1 MDNPTAAIELDAVTR
16 RFGTVVAV
24 NDLTLTVQPGEVVAL
39 LGPNGAGKSTTT
51 EMMLGLTNPDAGS
64 VRIFGHTPQRAT
76 ERGLVGA
83 MLQNGALLD
92 DVRVGDMLRLLH
104 AIQAHPL
111 PLATVVERAG
121 IAELMS
127 ASTGKLSGGQA
138 QRVRYAMAI
147 MADPQLILLDEPT
160 VAFDVETR
168 RRFWDDMRAFAAGG
182 RTVVFATHYLE
193 EADEF
198 ADRVVMMRHGQ
209 VVADGT
215 GAQIKQHAGGRLVS
229 FVADP
234 VAAGAPDADW
244 AGLPGV
250 TGVQQ
255 VGGRLQLRSTDSDA
269 TLRALLGGQLAHV
282 GVHDIEVGAPSLEDA
297 FLELTA

>member
-1 MDNPTAAIELDAVTR
+1 MTTPAIDLDAVTK
-16 RFGTVVAV
+16 RFGDLVAV

-51 EMMLGLTNPDAGS
+51 EMMLGLTRPDAGR
-64 VRIFGHTPQRAT
+64 VRIFGETPQRAT

-83 MLQNGALLD
+83 MLQSGALLD

-111 PLATVVERAG
+111 PMAEVVERAG
-121 IAELMS
+121 IAELLRS
-127 ASTGKLSGGQA
+127 STGKLSGGQA

-168 RRFWDDMRAFAAGG
+168 RRFWDDMRAFAAEG

-198 ADRVVMMRHGQ
+198 ADRVVMMRHGG

-229 FVADP
+229 FVA
-234 VAAGAPDADW
+234 AAAATTDADW
-244 AGLPGV
+244 LALPGV

-255 VGGRLQLRSTDSDA
+255 LGGRLQLRSTDSDA
-269 TLRALLGGQLAHV
+269 TLRALLGGQHA
-282 GVHDIEVGAPSLEDA
+282 VHDIEVGSPSLEDA
-297 FLELTA
+297 FVELTA